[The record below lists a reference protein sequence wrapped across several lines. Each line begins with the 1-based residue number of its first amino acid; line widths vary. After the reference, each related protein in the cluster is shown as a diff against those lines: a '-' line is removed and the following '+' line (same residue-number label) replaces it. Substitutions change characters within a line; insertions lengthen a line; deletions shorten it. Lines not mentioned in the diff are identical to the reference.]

1 MHWSEIA
8 CAGIIGLPFLVL
20 LEIRARFEITDF
32 LYAGTAILTFG
43 AVIAVFFHLRY
54 LRHWQRYKP
63 YVPK

>member
-8 CAGIIGLPFLVL
+8 CAAIIGLPFLVL
-20 LEIRARFEITDF
+20 WEIRTRLERTNF
-32 LYAGTAILTFG
+32 LYAGTAILMFG
-43 AVIAVFFHLRY
+43 VVIAIFFHLRY